1 MSLRQPVSR
10 DRIESFL
17 RWLGNHYR
25 HPARFYL
32 VGGTSV
38 VYEGLRRQTMDIDL
52 AIEVAAGNHGE
63 LLAVLREARDT
74 LDINIE
80 EVAPSDFIPLPAG
93 YVDRHQFIGRFGEV
107 DVFHFDLYSTALSKI
122 ERGRRQDQLDVIALL
137 ESNRLKWDR
146 LQAMYAEILP
156 LMDQKSLKQ
165 DSKDFTLN
173 FSALE
178 KMWRQAGGLS

>member
-10 DRIESFL
+10 ERIEIFL
-17 RWLGNHYR
+17 RWLGDHYR
-25 HPARFYL
+25 HPARLYL

-38 VYEGLRRQTMDIDL
+38 VYEGLRRQTIDIDL
-52 AIEVAAGNHGE
+52 AIDVAVQSHGE
-63 LLAVLREARDT
+63 LLAALREARDT

-93 YVDRHQFIGRFGEV
+93 YADRHHFVGRYGQV
-107 DVFHFDLYSTALSKI
+107 DVFHFDLYSMALSKV

-156 LMDQKSLKQ
+156 LMGQKSLKQ
-165 DSKDFTLN
+165 DSKDFALN

-178 KMWRQAGGLS
+178 ALWRHAGGLS